1 LGGNPLIRDPGHDPR
16 YAGLSHSPRPD
27 GPSHN
32 PRGAPEQDRQ
42 RPEQAPRPGQ
52 NPEPRRQAS
61 SPNPSERTT
70 TLRGLLAR
78 GRFFDVPGVYDGITA
93 RAAQRAG
100 FDALYLTGYGLHAT
114 LGLPD
119 MGLATQSEFV
129 DRISIIRR
137 CSALPLIVDADSGFG
152 NLGNLRRAVM
162 DYERAG
168 TAAMQIDDQESPRRC
183 GHTDGKRVVP
193 VPEMVRRIR
202 VAIDHRE
209 PDGMLII
216 ARTDAIAPEGFDA
229 ALKRCDAYAA
239 AGADILFVDA
249 PESETQLARIARHTE
264 IPMMVNVVPGGKTP
278 LLPAK
283 VLAEMGFAF
292 AIYPSIAWLA
302 AAGAIHAVFA
312 GLRGGNVSA
321 SLTGPPLTA
330 NEGHAMIGFP
340 EMWAFERRYALDEP
354 ERE

>member
-1 LGGNPLIRDPGHDPR
+1 M
-16 YAGLSHSPRPD
+16 
-27 GPSHN
+27 
-32 PRGAPEQDRQ
+32 
-42 RPEQAPRPGQ
+42 
-52 NPEPRRQAS
+52 
-61 SPNPSERTT
+61 
-70 TLRGLLAR
+70 LRNLLAR

-93 RAAQRAG
+93 LAAQQAG

-119 MGLATQSEFV
+119 MGLATPGEFV

-137 CSALPLIVDADSGFG
+137 CSDLPLIVDADSGFG
-152 NLGNLRRAVM
+152 NIGNLRRAVM

-168 TAAMQIDDQESPRRC
+168 AAAMQIDDQESPRRC

-193 VPEMVRRIR
+193 IAEMTQRIR
-202 VAIDHRE
+202 VALDHRTR
-209 PDGMLII
+209 DGMLII

-229 ALKRCDAYAA
+229 ALKRCDDYAN

-249 PESETQLARIARHTE
+249 PETESQLAQLGKHSD
-264 IPMMVNVVPGGKTP
+264 IPMMVNVVPGGRTP
-278 LLPAK
+278 VLPAS

-302 AAGAIHAVFA
+302 SAGAIQGAFA
-312 GLRGGNVSA
+312 GLRRGEVSA
-321 SLTGPPLTA
+321 ALSGPPLSA
-330 NEGHAMIGFP
+330 NEGHALVGFP
-340 EMWAFERRYALDEP
+340 QMWAFEKHYAGHDRP

>member
-1 LGGNPLIRDPGHDPR
+1 MRHPQQGDPARSTCPL
-16 YAGLSHSPRPD
+16 
-27 GPSHN
+27 
-32 PRGAPEQDRQ
+32 
-42 RPEQAPRPGQ
+42 
-52 NPEPRRQAS
+52 
-61 SPNPSERTT
+61 
-70 TLRGLLAR
+70 TLRALLAR
-78 GRFFDVPGVYDGITA
+78 GTFFDVPGVYDGITA
-93 RAAQRAG
+93 LAARQAG
-100 FDALYLTGYGLHAT
+100 FEALYLTGYGLHAT

-137 CSALPLIVDADSGFG
+137 CSPLPLIVDADSGFG

-168 TAAMQIDDQESPRRC
+168 ADAIQIDDQEAPRRC
-183 GHTDGKRVVP
+183 GHTDGKRVVSIA
-193 VPEMVRRIR
+193 EMVQRIR
-202 VAIDHRE
+202 VAVDHRAA
-209 PDGMLII
+209 DGMLII

-249 PESETQLARIARHTE
+249 PESEAQLARIARHAG

-278 LLPAK
+278 VLPAK
-283 VLAEMGFAF
+283 MLADMGFAF

-302 AAGAIHAVFA
+302 SAGAIQGVFA
-312 GLRGGNVSA
+312 GLRRGDIAA
-321 SLTGPPLTA
+321 SLSGPPLTA
-330 NEGHAMIGFP
+330 NEGHALVGFP
-340 EMWAFERRYALDEP
+340 DMWAFETRYALREEP

>member
-1 LGGNPLIRDPGHDPR
+1 MQRPQTLNPDAQAHGQSPQDRTDN
-16 YAGLSHSPRPD
+16 AQTPRPQD
-27 GPSHN
+27 QGP
-32 PRGAPEQDRQ
+32 A
-42 RPEQAPRPGQ
+42 
-52 NPEPRRQAS
+52 
-61 SPNPSERTT
+61 PSEPTPA
-70 TLRGLLAR
+70 LRDLLAR
-78 GRFFDVPGVYDGITA
+78 GTFFDVPGVYDGITA
-93 RAAQRAG
+93 LAARQAG

-137 CSALPLIVDADSGFG
+137 CARLPLIVDADSGFG

-168 TAAMQIDDQESPRRC
+168 AAAMQIDDQESPRRC

-193 VPEMVRRIR
+193 VAEMVRRIR
-202 VAIDHRE
+202 VAVDHRS

-249 PESETQLARIARHTE
+249 PETEAQLARLAQHTGR
-264 IPMMVNVVPGGKTP
+264 PMMVNVVPGGKTP
-278 LLPAK
+278 VLPNK

-302 AAGAIHAVFA
+302 AAGAIEAVFA
-312 GLRGGNVSA
+312 GLRRGEVSA
-321 SLTGPPLTA
+321 SLSGPPLTA
-330 NEGHAMIGFP
+330 NAGHALAGFT
-340 EMWAFERRYALDEP
+340 EMWAFEKRYALEDEP